1 MKSLTITQQTIKKA
15 MKSLITT
22 ILFILLAVPAS
33 VAQNDKQFLL
43 DYYTNTEAELQ
54 KSVAGLSE
62 AQMNFKATPE
72 SWSIS
77 QCLEHI
83 IKTEQMIFGMV
94 KPGLEQPANIATI
107 GASGNTDEKIIEMVT
122 DRSTKHKAPE
132 ALIPEGKYTSPA
144 VAMEDFKAGRVEI
157 LALINSTPDATL
169 RDHVSESPAGIVDA
183 YQNFL
188 FLAGH
193 TARHTLQLQEVKA
206 DPAFPKS

>member
-1 MKSLTITQQTIKKA
+1 
-15 MKSLITT
+15 MKSLITS
-22 ILFILLAVPAS
+22 ILFLLLAIPAAI
-33 VAQNDKQFLL
+33 AQNDKQFLL
-43 DYYTNTEAELQ
+43 DYYSSTEAELQ
-54 KSVAGLSE
+54 QSIAGLSE
-62 AQMNFKATPE
+62 AQLHFKATPE

-94 KPGLEQPANIATI
+94 KPGLEQPANIDEMGTPV
-107 GASGNTDEKIIEMVT
+107 NTDEKIIAMVT
-122 DRSTKHKAPE
+122 DRSTKYKAPE
-132 ALIPEGKYTSPA
+132 TLLPDGKYNSPEA
-144 VAMEDFKAGRVEI
+144 AMDDLKAGRVEI

-169 RDHVSESPAGIVDA
+169 RNHVSESPAGLVDA

-193 TARHTLQLQEVKA
+193 TVRHTLQLQEVKE

>member
-1 MKSLTITQQTIKKA
+1 
-15 MKSLITT
+15 MKSLITSV
-22 ILFILLAVPAS
+22 LFALLVFPAAI
-33 VAQNDKQFLL
+33 AQNGKQFML
-43 DYYTNTEAELQ
+43 DYYTNTENQLQ
-54 KSVAGLSE
+54 QSISGLSE

-72 SWSIS
+72 SWSIN

-83 IKTEQMIFGMV
+83 IKTEQMIFGMI
-94 KPGLEQPANIATI
+94 KAGLQLPSNINEL
-107 GASGNTDEKIIEMVT
+107 GAPINTDEKIIQMVT
-122 DRSTKHKAPE
+122 DRSSKYKAPAE
-132 ALIPEGKYTSPA
+132 LVPEGKYTSPEK
-144 VAMEDFKAGRVEI
+144 AMNDLKTGRVEI

>member
-1 MKSLTITQQTIKKA
+1 
-15 MKSLITT
+15 MKSLITS
-22 ILFILLAVPAS
+22 IFFILLALPAAI
-33 VAQNDKQFLL
+33 AQNDKQFLL
-43 DYYTNTEAELQ
+43 EYYTTTEAELQ
-54 KSVAGLSE
+54 QNVAGLSE
-62 AQMNFKATPE
+62 AQMHFKATPE
-72 SWSIS
+72 SWSVS

-83 IKTEQMIFGMV
+83 IKTEKMIFGMV
-94 KPGLEQPANIATI
+94 KPGLEQPANIGDM
-107 GASGNTDEKIIEMVT
+107 GAPVNTDEKIIMMVT
-122 DRSTKHKAPE
+122 DRSNKFKAPTE
-132 ALIPEGKYTSPA
+132 LVPDGKYNSPKA
-144 VAMEDFKAGRVEI
+144 AMDDFNAGRVEI